1 MGARSLG
8 SPCLEKEG
16 WPPERQGARAGQ
28 GSMEG
33 REWGWRTA
41 GAMLLFSFALTTPPS
56 PIYAPN
62 KIIKAEEE
70 PGGSHKGHELDL
82 KHFSLESGGD
92 GQTLSSS
99 PHPTG
104 QGWGGGTRQFS
115 PGTREEGR
123 EKGNVSEECG
133 EGRVF

>member
-41 GAMLLFSFALTTPPS
+41 GAVLLFSFALTTPPVTQLC
-56 PIYAPN
+56 P
-62 KIIKAEEE
+62 K
-70 PGGSHKGHELDL
+70 
-82 KHFSLESGGD
+82 
-92 GQTLSSS
+92 
-99 PHPTG
+99 
-104 QGWGGGTRQFS
+104 
-115 PGTREEGR
+115 
-123 EKGNVSEECG
+123 
-133 EGRVF
+133 